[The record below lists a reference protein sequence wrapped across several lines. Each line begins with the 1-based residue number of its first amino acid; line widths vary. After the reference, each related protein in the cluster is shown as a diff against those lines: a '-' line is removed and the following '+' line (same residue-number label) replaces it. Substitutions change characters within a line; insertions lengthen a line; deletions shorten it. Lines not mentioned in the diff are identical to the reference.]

1 MAQETRIRPM
11 PFRWLAALTT
21 LMFVVAACTSGG
33 GASSAPD
40 AETPQ
45 ASVEAAES
53 AEASTEASADAGD
66 GAAPTPYPDAEGELI
81 PVRMAQSV
89 NALAFAPLL
98 VALEMNFFAYQGI
111 DLEYIELE
119 GGATA
124 RQALI
129 GGSVD
134 LVDSAST
141 EVLAAVAEGVD
152 FLAIQGTINQTLQ
165 VCIERSFMEEKGV
178 TPEDSLEDRMAALEG
193 ATIGITG
200 PGAVSDR
207 GMRWLLIEY
216 GGLDPDLDTV
226 ITQIGGP
233 PTLAAA
239 IDANQIQA
247 FLISPPACANAENG
261 VVLIEPQEVPEF
273 ENYIHEVVFGMR
285 EWIEANADA
294 AGRVATAISMGNNF
308 IIDYPEAALRILQE
322 GPFSESDPAIIENA
336 FYATILPQVEKLP
349 SGLMTE
355 EMWEATNTVLLEAGV
370 IEEPVDVSEGGFW
383 TNEYI
388 DEAGAEVS

>member
-1 MAQETRIRPM
+1 MTTESRTRST
-11 PFRWLAALTT
+11 ALRFIAI
-21 LMFVVAACTSGG
+21 LSMLLLVLAACTADDGQTTPPDD
-33 GASSAPD
+33 GA
-40 AETPQ
+40 TPEVTP
-45 ASVEAAES
+45 AG
-53 AEASTEASADAGD
+53 TDDGD
-66 GAAPTPYPDAEGELI
+66 GNGEQPEHTPFPDAEGELI

-98 VALEMNFFAYQGI
+98 VALEMNFFGYQGI

-119 GGATA
+119 SGATA

-141 EVLAAVAEGVD
+141 EVLAAVAEGVEYIV
-152 FLAIQGTINQTLQ
+152 IQGTINQTLQ
-165 VCIERSFMEEKGV
+165 VCVHADFMEEKGV
-178 TPEDSLEDRMAALEG
+178 TPDDSLEDRLAALEG

-233 PTLAAA
+233 PTLSAA

-247 FLISPPACANAENG
+247 FLISPPACASAENG
-261 VVLIEPQEVPEF
+261 VVLVEPGDVPEF
-273 ENYIHEVVFGMR
+273 ANYIHEVLFAMR
-285 EWIEANADA
+285 PWVEENPDA
-294 AGRVATAISMGNNF
+294 ARRVATAISMGNNF
-308 IIDYPEAALRILQE
+308 IIQYPEQALRLLQE
-322 GPFSESDPAIIENA
+322 GPFSETDPAIIEDA

-349 SGLMTE
+349 DGLMTE
-355 EMWEATNTVLLEAGV
+355 EMWDATNTVLLEAGV
-370 IEEPVDVSEGGFW
+370 IDSPIDVAEGGFW

-388 DEAGAEVS
+388 DVDGAQIE